1 MPELRNVGAFLSP
14 PGGDSG
20 PNINWAIQQRHRIDL
35 GQFDLGMELRSIFFC
50 GCPFPKPVLVD
61 IIMFYFVFYT
71 LYTFLIKNIT
81 FSL

>member
-35 GQFDLGMELRSIFFC
+35 GQFDSGMELRSIFFLRL
-50 GCPFPKPVLVD
+50 PFSEA
-61 IIMFYFVFYT
+61 
-71 LYTFLIKNIT
+71 
-81 FSL
+81 SLG